1 MPTCTPTYGFTYAL
15 CADRPCDIGDTFCEF
30 AGQVDTE
37 LTRLDAVVDRTV
49 DTIPQFEVAVGPY
62 TFVGSNRNV
71 AFDTIN
77 VDTDNMV
84 DLTSDPFS
92 FPITRTGRWFFY
104 FRVSTNG
111 DIATSTNIP
120 VTVAN
125 VPSLGVITIGPD
137 YQDDGTNYP
146 VPIDGSGFY
155 RYPTTG
161 TRVRLSVG
169 TAALGIESAVFGG
182 RWVGDL

>member
-1 MPTCTPTYGFTYAL
+1 MPTCTPTYRFTYAL
-15 CADRPCDIGDTFCEF
+15 CSDRPCDIGDTFCEF
-30 AGQVDTE
+30 VDQVDTE
-37 LTRLDAVVDRTV
+37 LTRLDGVVDRVV
-49 DTIPQFEVAVGPY
+49 DTIPQFEVAVGAY

-92 FPITRTGRWFFY
+92 FPITRAGRWFFY
-104 FRVSTNG
+104 FRVSTDGN
-111 DIATSTNIP
+111 IATSINIS
-120 VTVAN
+120 VTVVNA
-125 VPSLGVITIGPD
+125 PSLGVITIVQD
-137 YQDDGTNYP
+137 YPDDGTNYP

-161 TRVRLSVG
+161 NRVRLTVA
-169 TAALGIESAVFGG
+169 TAATAIQSAVFGG